1 MDGATLSLLNTTSS
15 AAVVSVSTSKD
26 KVLAA
31 LESLVEEV
39 NNLAS
44 QLATLTERGLNG
56 GERGA
61 LASESTVRAISDRL
75 KKITTEPIFGYG
87 ENPVYLANLG
97 VSTTKTGGLKINE
110 RTFDLAFKDDP
121 QALTSLYSGNP
132 GIPISPG
139 IAKNPATKDVARL
152 TDVEAVKDVSFHVNQ
167 GEIFSILGPNGAG
180 KSTTILMLTT
190 LLRVTSGSGTIFGL
204 DVEKEDR
211 NVREKI
217 GIALQDT
224 GLDNLLTGR
233 ELFFTTARLWGF
245 SKTDA
250 ETRTSEL
257 LELVGLEEAADRRV
271 KTYSGGM
278 KRRLDLG
285 LSLVHKPDVLFLD
298 EPTTGLDPGS
308 RRVLWDE
315 IKRLRDGGV
324 TIILTTQYL
333 EEADELADRISIID
347 NGLVAAEGTPDEL
360 KALIGGDVITFTFN
374 SDNDVKKAQQ
384 LIENSETEKNQLRVT
399 VENGAEKIPDLLK
412 NLSKNKLEAVSVTAN
427 KPSLDDVFLEVTGYR
442 LEGATEEEGL
452 KEEVSENE

>member
-1 MDGATLSLLNTTSS
+1 MF
-15 AAVVSVSTSKD
+15 AVEAKNLKKTFKSKD
-26 KVLAA
+26 
-31 LESLVEEV
+31 
-39 NNLAS
+39 
-44 QLATLTERGLNG
+44 G
-56 GERGA
+56 
-61 LASESTVRAISDRL
+61 
-75 KKITTEPIFGYG
+75 
-87 ENPVYLANLG
+87 
-97 VSTTKTGGLKINE
+97 
-110 RTFDLAFKDDP
+110 
-121 QALTSLYSGNP
+121 
-132 GIPISPG
+132 
-139 IAKNPATKDVARL
+139 
-152 TDVEAVKDVSFHVNQ
+152 DVEAVKDVSFHVNQ

-190 LLRVTSGSGTIFGL
+190 LLRVSSGSGTIFGL
-204 DVEKEDR
+204 DVEKEDK

-250 ETRTSEL
+250 ETRTAEL
-257 LELVGLEEAADRRV
+257 LQLVGLEEAADRRV

-374 SDNDVKKAQQ
+374 SDNEVKKAQQ

-412 NLSKNKLEAVSVTAN
+412 HLSNNKLEVVSVTAN
-427 KPSLDDVFLEVTGYR
+427 KPSLDDVFLQVTGYR
-442 LEGATEEEGL
+442 LEGAAEEEKL
-452 KEEVSENE
+452 EEEVSENE

>member
-1 MDGATLSLLNTTSS
+1 MF
-15 AAVVSVSTSKD
+15 AVEAKNLKKTFKSKD
-26 KVLAA
+26 
-31 LESLVEEV
+31 
-39 NNLAS
+39 
-44 QLATLTERGLNG
+44 G
-56 GERGA
+56 
-61 LASESTVRAISDRL
+61 
-75 KKITTEPIFGYG
+75 
-87 ENPVYLANLG
+87 
-97 VSTTKTGGLKINE
+97 
-110 RTFDLAFKDDP
+110 
-121 QALTSLYSGNP
+121 
-132 GIPISPG
+132 
-139 IAKNPATKDVARL
+139 
-152 TDVEAVKDVSFHVNQ
+152 DVEAVKDVSFHVNQ

-190 LLRVTSGSGTIFGL
+190 LLRVSSGSGTIFGL

-250 ETRTSEL
+250 ETRTAEL
-257 LELVGLEEAADRRV
+257 LQLVGLEEAADRRV

-374 SDNDVKKAQQ
+374 SDNEVKKAQQ

-412 NLSKNKLEAVSVTAN
+412 HLSNNKLEVVSVTAN
-427 KPSLDDVFLEVTGYR
+427 KPSLDDVFLQVTGYR
-442 LEGATEEEGL
+442 LEGAAEEEKL
-452 KEEVSENE
+452 EEEVSENE

>member
-1 MDGATLSLLNTTSS
+1 MF
-15 AAVVSVSTSKD
+15 AVEAKNLKKTFKSKD
-26 KVLAA
+26 
-31 LESLVEEV
+31 
-39 NNLAS
+39 
-44 QLATLTERGLNG
+44 G
-56 GERGA
+56 
-61 LASESTVRAISDRL
+61 
-75 KKITTEPIFGYG
+75 
-87 ENPVYLANLG
+87 
-97 VSTTKTGGLKINE
+97 
-110 RTFDLAFKDDP
+110 
-121 QALTSLYSGNP
+121 
-132 GIPISPG
+132 
-139 IAKNPATKDVARL
+139 
-152 TDVEAVKDVSFHVNQ
+152 DVEAVKDVSFHVNQ

-204 DVEKEDR
+204 DVEKEDK

-257 LELVGLEEAADRRV
+257 LKLVGLEEAADRRV

-374 SDNDVKKAQQ
+374 SDNEVKKAQQ

-412 NLSKNKLEAVSVTAN
+412 HLSNNKLEVVSVTAN
-427 KPSLDDVFLEVTGYR
+427 KPSLDDVFLQVTGYR
-442 LEGATEEEGL
+442 LEGAAEEEKL
-452 KEEVSENE
+452 EEEMSENE

>member
-1 MDGATLSLLNTTSS
+1 MF
-15 AAVVSVSTSKD
+15 AVEAKNLKKTFKSKD
-26 KVLAA
+26 
-31 LESLVEEV
+31 
-39 NNLAS
+39 
-44 QLATLTERGLNG
+44 G
-56 GERGA
+56 
-61 LASESTVRAISDRL
+61 
-75 KKITTEPIFGYG
+75 
-87 ENPVYLANLG
+87 
-97 VSTTKTGGLKINE
+97 
-110 RTFDLAFKDDP
+110 
-121 QALTSLYSGNP
+121 
-132 GIPISPG
+132 
-139 IAKNPATKDVARL
+139 
-152 TDVEAVKDVSFHVNQ
+152 DVEAVKDVSFHVNQ

-190 LLRVTSGSGTIFGL
+190 LLRVSSGSGTIFGL

-257 LELVGLEEAADRRV
+257 LQLVGLEEAADRRV

-374 SDNDVKKAQQ
+374 SDNEVKKAQQ

-412 NLSKNKLEAVSVTAN
+412 HLSNNKLEVVSVTAN
-427 KPSLDDVFLEVTGYR
+427 KPSLDDVFLQVTGYR
-442 LEGATEEEGL
+442 LEGAAEEEKL
-452 KEEVSENE
+452 EEEMSENE